1 MQGFTEI
8 SGEPLPS
15 WWSKEHISP
24 NSAVIAAAT
33 TEPNITLEAL
43 AERLGI
49 PPKRIVRILRTAR
62 RNGLILPGSK
72 DPHRELRAA
81 VVAIF
86 TRAPTTS
93 KQAIADELGI
103 GKRRVYGLLRTAE
116 RLGEIPPGIRVR
128 YDQRSDC
135 GRPLAFVWTD
145 GSAPEP
151 GERGPAAWAAI
162 IRWGAHPGA
171 HVRTLTGRLPKP
183 NAARAEL
190 AAAVHA
196 LRALDQPACVT
207 VHCDNQPIVDCADA
221 RATPRAHLDLWG
233 ELRDAA
239 ADHHVTW
246 KWVRAH
252 RSSRGNRNA
261 DSIARAVRKGPRLDE
276 HWREDLQAGEIARG
290 VNHLVQ
296 IGRLTPLVWEFSVSG
311 PLHELTHV
319 ATARTIDT
327 ETSEQLSDIGTGTSK
342 AAAKTDAL
350 TRLAATLHLK

>member
-1 MQGFTEI
+1 M
-8 SGEPLPS
+8 
-15 WWSKEHISP
+15 
-24 NSAVIAAAT
+24 SAVVAAT
-33 TEPNITLEAL
+33 TAAPDITLGVL
-43 AERLGI
+43 ADRLGI
-49 PPKRIVRILRTAR
+49 PPKRVGRILRTAR
-62 RNGLILPGSK
+62 RNGLILPGSE

-86 TRAPTTS
+86 TRAPATS

-116 RLGEIPPGIRVR
+116 RLGEIPAGIRVR

-145 GSAPEP
+145 GSAPES
-151 GERGPAAWAAI
+151 GNRGPAAWAAI

-171 HVRTLTGRLPKP
+171 QVRTLTGRLPKP

-196 LRALDQPACVT
+196 LRVFDQPACVT
-207 VHCDNQPIVDCADA
+207 VHCDNRAIVDCADS
-221 RATPRAHLDLWG
+221 RATPRAHLDLWDR
-233 ELRDAA
+233 LRDAA

-252 RSSRGNRNA
+252 RSSQGNRRA
-261 DSIARAVRKGPRLDE
+261 DSIARAVRKGPRLGE
-276 HWREDLQAGEIARG
+276 HWREDLQIGEVTRG

-296 IGRLTPLVWEFSVSG
+296 TGRLTPLVWELSTAG
-311 PLHELTHV
+311 PLHGLTHV

-327 ETSEQLSDIGTGTSK
+327 ETSEHLSGTGTGTSK

-350 TRLAATLHLK
+350 THLAATLHPE